1 MKPHFEDD
9 PFRPPS
15 GVDWAAVFVILLLF
29 LIAGLILAF
38 AFWLVST
45 ISQKP

>member
-29 LIAGLILAF
+29 MIAGLVLAVIV
-38 AFWLVST
+38 WIVST
-45 ISQKP
+45 VTP